1 VYVTRINPSVQA
13 ATQNFSA
20 GILIAAVAGELYPL
34 LGARGTGTMVNVG
47 MAVGFALGLV
57 LMYGL
62 KTMLES
68 DDDDEEDG
76 EDEGYALEAA
86 VNPLTLKVNDP
97 EATVIAVAEVV
108 KTEML
113 QETKGIEQGL
123 EEVKQLLGGDSR
135 DDLDRALHV
144 LAWHIDKAN
153 RRARGAGKM
162 TADNAGRSRF
172 HAEEASMQL
181 DELKK
186 AAQSGSVGEVVTQL
200 RLLQGTV
207 EHMHSHSERVESYS
221 RWHIPDLVEK
231 GTVKSE
237 IVPWSLV
244 AAVNVDSFVDGLLV
258 GLAYTASA
266 QAGYLMA
273 FATCIEMG
281 FLGLSFSATLQNITD
296 SKLKHLAHSL
306 APSCVLLLGGLMGA
320 AAGEQFQ
327 SSPAM
332 FAGFIS
338 FAIVALL
345 FLVTQELL
353 AEAREAEVG
362 DLWYINIWV
371 FFGIFTVVL
380 VEKAMEA
387 VWDGAGHTGEH

>member
-1 VYVTRINPSVQA
+1 MINPVVFGGTLCSAVPSLAMVIGTLFVYVTRINPSVQA

-186 AAQSGSVGEVVTQL
+186 AA
-200 RLLQGTV
+200 
-207 EHMHSHSERVESYS
+207 HM
-221 RWHIPDLVEK
+221 
-231 GTVKSE
+231 
-237 IVPWSLV
+237 
-244 AAVNVDSFVDGLLV
+244 
-258 GLAYTASA
+258 LA
-266 QAGYLMA
+266 
-273 FATCIEMG
+273 
-281 FLGLSFSATLQNITD
+281 
-296 SKLKHLAHSL
+296 
-306 APSCVLLLGGLMGA
+306 
-320 AAGEQFQ
+320 
-327 SSPAM
+327 
-332 FAGFIS
+332 
-338 FAIVALL
+338 
-345 FLVTQELL
+345 
-353 AEAREAEVG
+353 
-362 DLWYINIWV
+362 
-371 FFGIFTVVL
+371 
-380 VEKAMEA
+380 
-387 VWDGAGHTGEH
+387 